1 VKEKSKNARRAGLKQ
16 PNRRLNPQSAIP
28 NPQSGKSEIR
38 NPQSGKSA
46 IETVAAIVAAGGTG
60 TRMGAGVPKQFLE
73 LAGKPI
79 LLRTLEGLLLLQDL
93 IEIVVTLPSKYV
105 AAAQELIDR
114 ERWRVPVRC
123 VRGGS
128 TRQRSV
134 IRGVA
139 QVNPRAGLILVH
151 DAVRPLCDPE
161 IIRRVVDAARLG
173 GGAVPGLPATET
185 IQRVSGRRRILA
197 TPPREQLYAIQTPQ
211 CFHAKILRSSLER
224 ASKAGYEGTDESS
237 VVRWAGHR
245 VVVVPGDPDNIKIT
259 RALDLDLAEILL
271 CGERTPRLRRI
282 VRIGHGIDYHRLA
295 DGRKLMLGG
304 VQLPFDKGLEGHS
317 DADVLCHAICDALLG
332 AAGLGDIGQHFPDS
346 DPANRSRSSLEFL
359 TEVQAKL
366 EAGGWAIGNL
376 DTLLLLERP
385 RIAPFIE
392 SMRHNIACALGIGT
406 DRLNIKAG
414 TTEGMNAEGR
424 GEGISAQAVAFL
436 EKI

>member
-1 VKEKSKNARRAGLKQ
+1 
-16 PNRRLNPQSAIP
+16 
-28 NPQSGKSEIR
+28 
-38 NPQSGKSA
+38 
-46 IETVAAIVAAGGTG
+46 
-60 TRMGAGVPKQFLE
+60 MDAGVPKQFLE
-73 LAGKPI
+73 LAGKPV
-79 LLRTLEGLLLLQDL
+79 LLRTIEGILSLQDL
-93 IEIVVTLPSKYV
+93 IEIVVVLPSRYV
-105 AAAQELIDR
+105 AAARELINR
-114 ERWRVPVRC
+114 ERWPVPVRC

-134 IRGVA
+134 IRGLA
-139 QVNPRAGLILVH
+139 QVDPRAGLILVH

-161 IIRRVVDAARLG
+161 VMRRVVDAARLG

-185 IQRVSGRRRILA
+185 IQRVSGRRQILA

-211 CFHAKILRSSLER
+211 CFHAGTLRSSLER

-245 VVVVPGDPDNIKIT
+245 VVVVPGAPDNIKIT
-259 RALDLDLAEILL
+259 RALDVDLAEILL
-271 CGERTPRLRRI
+271 AGGRTPHARRM
-282 VRIGHGIDYHRLA
+282 VRIGHGVDYHRLV
-295 DGRKLMLGG
+295 DGRKLILGG
-304 VQLPFDKGLEGHS
+304 VEIPFEKGLEGHS
-317 DADVLCHAICDALLG
+317 DADALCHAICDALLG

-359 TEVQAKL
+359 AEVQAKL
-366 EAGGWAIGNL
+366 ATGGWAIGNL
-376 DTLLLLERP
+376 DAILLLERP

-392 SMRHNIACALGIGT
+392 SMRHNIAGALGIGT

-436 EKI
+436 EKT